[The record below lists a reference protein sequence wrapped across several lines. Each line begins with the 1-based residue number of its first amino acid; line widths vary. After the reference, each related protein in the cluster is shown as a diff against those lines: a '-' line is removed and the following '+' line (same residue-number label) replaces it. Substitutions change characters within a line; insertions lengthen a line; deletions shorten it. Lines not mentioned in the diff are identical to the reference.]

1 MQWQNQLYFCYILL
15 SSRYQIPHLTIECKL
30 AAFESE
36 FICPSL
42 ISDGREEIN
51 DILRLSYSCWFIIFL
66 LNAMLVRLRK
76 INNKELLKEQPQVLV
91 SKLLCKLLFVH
102 DHETK
107 KPSKVCKK
115 DFILISTNKN
125 ERGIICILK
134 SFCTF
139 YTYI

>member
-1 MQWQNQLYFCYILL
+1 MDLQLFSPSFFLNMDYILI
-15 SSRYQIPHLTIECKL
+15 SSWYQIPHPTIECKL
-30 AAFESE
+30 AAFDSE

-115 DFILISTNKN
+115 DFILICNLNKQKWDGYN
-125 ERGIICILK
+125 L
-134 SFCTF
+134 
-139 YTYI
+139 YT